1 MTTSPTSTKRRRWP
15 WVVGGSLLA
24 LVIIGSCAANTGTS
38 AGTTYAPT
46 GTTPVTS
53 LITTAPAPSP
63 AYSRPSGPVTNIGD
77 GTFEVGTGAGQ
88 VPPGTYHTS
97 GPSGDNF
104 MGCYWEREKDT
115 TGDSIINNDIS
126 KGPTTVTIKSSDGA
140 FKTTGCEPWSK

>member
-1 MTTSPTSTKRRRWP
+1 MTTTPTSTKHRRWP
-15 WVVGGSLLA
+15 WVVGSSLLA
-24 LVIIGSCAANTGTS
+24 LVIIGSCAANTNPGT
-38 AGTTYAPT
+38 GTTYAPT
-46 GTTPVTS
+46 ATAPVTS

-63 AYSRPSGPVTNIGD
+63 AYSRPTGPVTNIGD

-97 GPSGDNF
+97 GPSGA
-104 MGCYWEREKDT
+104 MGCYWEREKNTNGDF
-115 TGDSIINNDIS
+115 DSILANDYS